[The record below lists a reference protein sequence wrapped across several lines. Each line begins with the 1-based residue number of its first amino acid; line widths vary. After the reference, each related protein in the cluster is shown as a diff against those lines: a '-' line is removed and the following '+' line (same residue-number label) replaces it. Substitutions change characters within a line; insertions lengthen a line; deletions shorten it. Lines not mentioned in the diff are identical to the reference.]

1 MVVVRWPGN
10 CEALMSTKKQLKT
23 ANKTRGAMGFACRFA
38 CPDERSGT
46 RGFFFLGTCPAEL
59 REAKK
64 TNKTLSEGTNINKKT
79 ILN

>member
-23 ANKTRGAMGFACRFA
+23 ANKTRGAMGFACPFA

-46 RGFFFLGTCPAEL
+46 RGFFFGQ
-59 REAKK
+59 AKK
-64 TNKTLSEGTNINKKT
+64 TNKTLSEGTYINNKT
-79 ILN
+79 IFN